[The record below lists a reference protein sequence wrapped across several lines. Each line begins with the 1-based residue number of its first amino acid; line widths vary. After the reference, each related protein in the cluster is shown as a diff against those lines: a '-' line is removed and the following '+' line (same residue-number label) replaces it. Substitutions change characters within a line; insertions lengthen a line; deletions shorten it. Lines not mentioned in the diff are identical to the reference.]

1 MFLRNLRR
9 TCVLIRL
16 LYGYVKT
23 PWLTQQAFTCSRST
37 IETIEKVLTYV
48 QCYQWRYQK
57 DVIKVVL
64 VFSLLTLNYFKS
76 SPSFPIVA
84 SGQVNICWEIY
95 LTFCSFDISSNV
107 STGGRQDLTRS
118 NSGNSVIFLI
128 CHTQWDVTFASFRLL
143 K

>member
-1 MFLRNLRR
+1 MFLRNLCR

-23 PWLTQQAFTCSRST
+23 PFLTQQAFTSSKST
-37 IETIEKVLTYV
+37 IETLEKGLTYV

-76 SPSFPIVA
+76 SPSFTVVA
-84 SGQVNICWEIY
+84 SGRVNIFWEIH
-95 LTFCSFDISSNV
+95 LTFYSFDISFNV

-118 NSGNSVIFLI
+118 NSWNSVIFLI
-128 CHTQWDVTFASFRLL
+128 CHTQLDVTFASFWLL

>member
-23 PWLTQQAFTCSRST
+23 PCLTQQAFTSSKST
-37 IETIEKVLTYV
+37 IETLEKDLTYV

-107 STGGRQDLTRS
+107 STGGRQDLTGS